1 MLHNQKPYFKGT
13 IIHSL
18 YKTCLW
24 LQVFMTSLNEG
35 KIGNAYKMHF
45 NGFET
50 LIVSRYFAS
59 GFRLVADQYK
69 NK

>member
-1 MLHNQKPYFKGT
+1 MSVAASFFT
-13 IIHSL
+13 
-18 YKTCLW
+18 
-24 LQVFMTSLNEG
+24 TSLNEG
-35 KIGNAYKMHF
+35 KIGKAYKMHF
-45 NGFET
+45 NGFEK